1 MMNLYTVSRTDEVD
15 WDEYYGFVVAAE
27 NEDQALQFA
36 KKETDIGEF
45 KVEQIIL
52 EEVKAGIILSD
63 FNAG

>member
-1 MMNLYTVSRTDEVD
+1 MKIYVVSRTDEVD

-27 NEDQALQFA
+27 NEDQALKFA
-36 KKETDIGEF
+36 KEETDIGEF